1 MNLSD
6 NNGDL
11 LSIQNLHVVS
21 QDKEVLKNIT
31 LSVRKGEIHSVFSDD
46 QESKSILLKVLA
58 GEIFP
63 ESGTVFFGGR
73 QITSFSPRKFLHLG
87 IELIDNT
94 PKEFLNLSVF
104 ENIFCERMFK
114 KNLFMRDRDSM
125 RKRAA
130 VFFSE
135 LSVNIDLD
143 KKVSDIPAAQRRL
156 LPIARSICASP
167 RLLLIDENLLDEIR
181 STIGAE
187 IIEKLQYIFFLLVNR
202 GMSVLY
208 CSKDP
213 DRILHFSDRISIMS
227 CGEILKTIQA
237 STTDKMQLIQIACSS
252 IFSRGELEKS
262 NFELFYIKQI
272 YDGIINSV
280 GFPLLVTDTKQSI
293 VLFNKAA
300 EKFLKREPTTLL
312 SEPLSRV
319 IGLTD
324 ELIERIENE
333 IKNESFTTLDLSDPE
348 RKATVFFSPVLD
360 EDDSYL
366 GMLLIFSRK
375 SDGSDISKEII
386 ENNKKYET
394 EQHIRK
400 VVHEIKNPLGIIL
413 NYLELIQNENSA
425 VKICED
431 AKNIEN
437 EVKRI
442 SRLIERVGE
451 VRKEKLSGNNQ
462 GLRLS
467 VFINEIAKLLIPD
480 TRKKGITLNLVYD
493 YDAVVQYNP
502 DLLKQVVLNIMLNG
516 IEAMHDGG
524 ELVIRCKKNSI
535 KEKSYIIIEIQ
546 DSGIGIPKENM
557 DKIFTPFFTTKNNQ
571 NSNGIG
577 LSISQEI
584 TENMGGFITAEST
597 LKKGSIFRI
606 HLPF

>member
-11 LSIQNLHVVS
+11 LSIHNLQVIF
-21 QDKEVLKNIT
+21 QDKEVLKKIT

-58 GEIFP
+58 GEIP
-63 ESGTVFFGGR
+63 PGNGTLFFDGR
-73 QITSFSPRKFLHLG
+73 QIKSFTPRKFLHLG
-87 IELIDNT
+87 IELMDNT

-104 ENIFCERMFK
+104 ENIFCERILK
-114 KNLFMRDRDSM
+114 KNLFLRDRDRM

-130 VFFSE
+130 DFFSD

-143 KKVSDIPAAQRRL
+143 KKVSDIPVAQRRL

-167 RLLLIDENLLDEIR
+167 RLLLVDENLLDEIR

-187 IIEKLQYIFFLLVNR
+187 IIEKLQYIFLLLVNR

-213 DRILHFSDRISIMS
+213 DRILHFSNRISIMS

-237 STTDKMQLIQIACSS
+237 SATDKMQLIQIACSS

-262 NFELFYIKQI
+262 NFELFSIKQI
-272 YDGIINSV
+272 YNGIINSV
-280 GFPLLVTDTKQSI
+280 SFPLLVTDTKQNI

-300 EKFLKREPTTLL
+300 EKFLKREPTALQSVSL
-312 SEPLSRV
+312 SCV

-324 ELIERIENE
+324 QLIDQIENE
-333 IKNESFTTLDLSDPE
+333 IKNESSATLDLSGTE
-348 RKATVFFSPVLD
+348 QKTTVFFSPILD

-375 SDGSDISKEII
+375 PDGSDISKEII
-386 ENNKKYET
+386 EGNKKYET

-413 NYLELIQNENSA
+413 NYLELIQDENSVA
-425 VKICED
+425 KISED

-442 SRLIERVGE
+442 SRLIARVGE
-451 VRKEKLSGNNQ
+451 IKREKFSINNH
-462 GLRLS
+462 GMRLS
-467 VFINEIAKLLIPD
+467 FFIDETVKLLIPD
-480 TRKKGITLNLVYD
+480 TQKRRITLNRVYE
-493 YDAVVQYNP
+493 YDSVVQYNP

-516 IEAMHDGG
+516 IEAMPDGG
-524 ELVIRCKKNSI
+524 ELVVRCKKDNI
-535 KEKSYIIIEIQ
+535 RGKAYIIIEIQ
-546 DSGIGIPKENM
+546 DSGVGIPEENM

-584 TENMGGFITAEST
+584 TKNMGGFITAESN

-606 HLPF
+606 HLPL

>member
-6 NNGDL
+6 NSGDL
-11 LSIQNLHVVS
+11 LSIRNLHVVS

-58 GEIFP
+58 GEILP
-63 ESGTVFFGGR
+63 DGGTVFFGGR

-104 ENIFCERMFK
+104 ENIFCERMLK
-114 KNLFMRDRDSM
+114 KNLFMRDWDSM

-130 VFFSE
+130 DFFSE

-187 IIEKLQYIFFLLVNR
+187 IIEKLQYIFLLLVNR

-227 CGEILKTIQA
+227 RGEILKTIQA
-237 STTDKMQLIQIACSS
+237 SATDKMQLIQIACSS

-272 YDGIINSV
+272 YDGIVNSV

-293 VLFNKAA
+293 VLYNKAA

-324 ELIERIENE
+324 GLIERIENE
-333 IKNESFTTLDLSDPE
+333 IKNESPMSLDLSDSE

-425 VKICED
+425 VKISED
-431 AKNIEN
+431 AENIEN

-451 VRKEKLSGNNQ
+451 IRKEKLSINNTGMQ
-462 GLRLS
+462 LS
-467 VFINEIAKLLIPD
+467 LFINEIAKLLVPD
-480 TRKKGITLNLVYD
+480 TQKKGITLNLVYE

-516 IEAMHDGG
+516 IEAMPDGG

-546 DSGIGIPKENM
+546 DSGVGIPRENM

-584 TENMGGFITAEST
+584 TENMGGFITAGST

-606 HLPF
+606 HLPL